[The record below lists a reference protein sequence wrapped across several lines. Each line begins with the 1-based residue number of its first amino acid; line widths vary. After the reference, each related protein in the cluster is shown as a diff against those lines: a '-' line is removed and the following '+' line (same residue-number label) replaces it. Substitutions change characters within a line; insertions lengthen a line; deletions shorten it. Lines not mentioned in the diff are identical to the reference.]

1 MCTFFFIVTHSCT
14 SSASTSAQVWQVS
27 AILIIFAGQASAL
40 LASLAGFRPAC
51 KLQHSTMAHK
61 ADSKVAAAPAG
72 SKVQPAVQRHCSLCN
87 TDKLE
92 AEMQEASRCFD
103 CNPLRQKLAR
113 LNKELHSTAG
123 DLFSTPEERATF
135 YLEHRGKLVADLKVV
150 VVNSIS
156 QTQTRSRELQLVG
169 TGTYLDE
176 IDLKEKYKLK
186 PGYAEKIMQRTFNF
200 KHVLTDA
207 KMYEDMEYQ
216 SKATQTTKRELKE
229 EINMSQTEVPKRAKK
244 AKTDKITDKENKA
257 PALGDGA
264 TADKPFT
271 VAQNKQVAKIAEG
284 YTGMIV
290 AITEIDDTITEK
302 ALGEFMP
309 KHLQNKLATHKNKL
323 EVEAA
328 ELAVCIEANTG
339 DMKVVKAEFAA
350 AKLTTKEL
358 SSRLE
363 SAVEEAAIAAEEAAT
378 IELKQDG
385 EE

>member
-1 MCTFFFIVTHSCT
+1 
-14 SSASTSAQVWQVS
+14 
-27 AILIIFAGQASAL
+27 
-40 LASLAGFRPAC
+40 
-51 KLQHSTMAHK
+51 MAHK

-72 SKVQPAVQRHCSLCN
+72 SKVQPAVQRRCSLCN

-92 AEMQEASRCFD
+92 AEMQEANRCFD
-103 CNPLRQKLAR
+103 CNPLRQRLAR
-113 LNKELHSTAG
+113 LNKEMHSTQG
-123 DLFSTPEERATF
+123 DLFSTVEERANF
-135 YLEHRGKLVADLKVV
+135 YLEHRGKLPADLKVV

-156 QTQTRSRELQLVG
+156 QTQSRSRELQLVG

-216 SKATQTTKRELKE
+216 SKATQTTKRELNE

-284 YTGMIV
+284 YTGMIKK
-290 AITEIDDTITEK
+290 TI
-302 ALGEFMP
+302 
-309 KHLQNKLATHKNKL
+309 Q
-323 EVEAA
+323 
-328 ELAVCIEANTG
+328 
-339 DMKVVKAEFAA
+339 
-350 AKLTTKEL
+350 
-358 SSRLE
+358 
-363 SAVEEAAIAAEEAAT
+363 
-378 IELKQDG
+378 
-385 EE
+385 